1 MKRHRH
7 ILTYLC
13 RSKMNLAITP
23 SQFMA
28 NRIFLMDKKP
38 NSLIDGLFTKINYC
52 DEQMTMNGIYILSY
66 CTSATSATATKHKM
80 ESTQYRILTELENE
94 ILRTYPNLDPKNIT
108 NKLSDALNSKYDIVG
123 TKPAGKPENVL
134 IKISGIWENKAGQI
148 GLSYRIV

>member
-1 MKRHRH
+1 
-7 ILTYLC
+7 
-13 RSKMNLAITP
+13 MNLAMTP
-23 SQFMA
+23 SQFSA

-66 CTSATSATATKHKM
+66 CASVTTATTATKQKM

-94 ILRTYPNLDPKNIT
+94 ILRTYPNSDPKNMT
-108 NKLSDALNSKYDIVG
+108 NKLSEALNSRYDIVG
-123 TKPAGKPENVL
+123 TKPAGKPDNVL

>member
-1 MKRHRH
+1 
-7 ILTYLC
+7 
-13 RSKMNLAITP
+13 
-23 SQFMA
+23 
-28 NRIFLMDKKP
+28 MDKKP

-66 CTSATSATATKHKM
+66 CASVPATKQKM

-94 ILRTYPNLDPKNIT
+94 ILRTYPNADPKNIT
-108 NKLSDALNSKYDIVG
+108 NKLSEALNSKYDIVG
-123 TKPAGKPENVL
+123 TKLAGKPENVL

>member
-1 MKRHRH
+1 
-7 ILTYLC
+7 
-13 RSKMNLAITP
+13 MNLAITP
-23 SQFMA
+23 NQFMA
-28 NRIFLMDKKP
+28 NRIFFMDKKP

-52 DEQMTMNGIYILSY
+52 DEQMTMNGIYVLSF
-66 CTSATSATATKHKM
+66 CVSIPVTKNKM

-94 ILRTYPNLDPKNIT
+94 ILRAYPNSDPKNIT
-108 NKLSDALNSKYDIVG
+108 NKLSEALNSKYDIVG

>member
-1 MKRHRH
+1 
-7 ILTYLC
+7 
-13 RSKMNLAITP
+13 MNLAMTP
-23 SQFMA
+23 NQFMA

-66 CTSATSATATKHKM
+66 CASVPATKQKM

-94 ILRTYPNLDPKNIT
+94 ILRTYPNSDPKNIT
-108 NKLSDALNSKYDIVG
+108 NKLSEALNSKYDIVG
-123 TKPAGKPENVL
+123 TKLTGKPENVL

>member
-1 MKRHRH
+1 M
-7 ILTYLC
+7 
-13 RSKMNLAITP
+13 TP
-23 SQFMA
+23 NQFMA
-28 NRIFLMDKKP
+28 NRIFFMDKKP

-66 CTSATSATATKHKM
+66 CASIPTTKQKM

-94 ILRTYPNLDPKNIT
+94 ILRAYPNSDPKNIT
-108 NKLSDALNSKYDIVG
+108 NKLSEALNSKYDIVG
-123 TKPAGKPENVL
+123 TKPAGKPENVI

>member
-1 MKRHRH
+1 M
-7 ILTYLC
+7 
-13 RSKMNLAITP
+13 TP
-23 SQFMA
+23 NQFMA

-66 CTSATSATATKHKM
+66 CASVPATKQKM

-94 ILRTYPNLDPKNIT
+94 ILRTYPNSDPKNIT
-108 NKLSDALNSKYDIVG
+108 NKLSEALNSKYDIVG
-123 TKPAGKPENVL
+123 TKLTGKPENVL

>member
-1 MKRHRH
+1 M
-7 ILTYLC
+7 
-13 RSKMNLAITP
+13 TP
-23 SQFMA
+23 NQFMS

-66 CTSATSATATKHKM
+66 CENLVTGAKQKM

-94 ILRTYPNLDPKNIT
+94 ILRTYPNSDPKNIT
-108 NKLSDALNSKYDIVG
+108 NKLSEALNSKYDIVG
-123 TKPAGKPENVL
+123 TKLGGKQENVT